1 MCVIVKIK
9 ELLSSAKYGYSAG
22 MLVLMDFK
30 ASDAGTYKCLV
41 KYTDQFD
48 NVNQAVKRT
57 YNVASTGEIYKQQAS
72 VTNHWKFL
80 IRVDIKP
87 WKKNNKLKKRITR
100 YH

>member
-1 MCVIVKIK
+1 
-9 ELLSSAKYGYSAG
+9 

-57 YNVASTGEIYKQQAS
+57 YNVASTGEIYKQWAS
-72 VTNHWKFL
+72 VTN
-80 IRVDIKP
+80 DKP
-87 WKKNNKLKKRITR
+87 LKVFNKSAHKILKRK
-100 YH
+100 

>member
-41 KYTDQFD
+41 KYIDRFD

-57 YNVASTGEIYKQQAS
+57 YNVASTGEIYKQ
-72 VTNHWKFL
+72 
-80 IRVDIKP
+80 
-87 WKKNNKLKKRITR
+87 
-100 YH
+100 